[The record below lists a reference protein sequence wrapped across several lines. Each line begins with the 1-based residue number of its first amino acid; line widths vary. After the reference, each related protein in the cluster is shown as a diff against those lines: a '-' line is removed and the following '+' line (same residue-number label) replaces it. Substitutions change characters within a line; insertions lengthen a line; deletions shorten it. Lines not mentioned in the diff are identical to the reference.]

1 MNKLLR
7 EYVREVL
14 KENSAPEISSLGAL
28 VRGARGLGG
37 EIEVVLF
44 NHEYVYKALA
54 KRKGDED
61 LFNFVKDTIY
71 ESIVGY
77 AVFGPPDKGEAY
89 DAYEVTHMAAPG
101 LGKVLYGMGYALS
114 PSGLLM
120 PDRHTVSPD
129 ASAAWKKASKERET
143 LKLDD
148 LPPNNKTKDP
158 DDDAELHKEKGK
170 EHLDY
175 VYKELGWEKG
185 MSSKLISRGEAAVKD
200 LSDDVNRDKNVLI
213 HVFFSG
219 GTHFFRDQYSRML
232 HRRGLLGE
240 RISGVTNFFGDRCD
254 STVKR
259 RRG

>member
-1 MNKLLR
+1 MSKEILR
-7 EYVREVL
+7 EYVRNVLREVAG
-14 KENSAPEISSLGAL
+14 SPEISSLGAL
-28 VRGARGLGG
+28 VRGASGGG

-44 NHEYVYKALA
+44 RHDYIYKALA

-89 DAYEVTHMAAPG
+89 GAYEVTHVAAPG

-120 PDRHTVSPD
+120 PDRHAVSPD
-129 ASAAWKKASKERET
+129 AAAAWKKASKERES
-143 LKLDD
+143 LKLDE
-148 LPPNNKTKDP
+148 LPPNNKTKEP

-170 EHLDY
+170 EHLDFA
-175 VYKELGWEKG
+175 YKEQGWEKG
-185 MSSKLISRGEAAVKD
+185 MSSKIIARGEAAVKD
-200 LSDDVNRDKNVLI
+200 LSEDVDRDKKVLI

-219 GTHFFRDQYSRML
+219 GTHFFRNQYESML
-232 HRRGLLGE
+232 KRTRG
-240 RISGVTNFFGDRCD
+240 
-254 STVKR
+254 
-259 RRG
+259 